1 MLITEELK
9 QFADIV
15 RESYKKVLPT
25 ERLAVE
31 EHLFLANVEYAH
43 LASLLWER
51 NTKTVT
57 DSYKLYL
64 LEICLEH
71 LFTALILSDNDVNE
85 AIAAFDENIKYFY
98 SVVEEKN
105 YSYTLIVSLI
115 ATEYG
120 ASQQQPDTLN
130 KLAYALAILL
140 KQQNITML
148 QFLDH
153 YKTWKLK

>member
-1 MLITEELK
+1 MLIVEELK

-15 RESYKKVLPT
+15 REKYKTILPT
-25 ERLAVE
+25 ERLTTE

-43 LASLLWER
+43 LASLLWEK

-71 LFTALILSDNDVNE
+71 LFSAIILSENNIEDVVY
-85 AIAAFDENIKYFY
+85 AFDENVEYFY

-105 YSYTLIVSLI
+105 YTYTLIVSLI

-120 ASQQQPDTLN
+120 STQQQPDTLN

-140 KQQNITML
+140 KQQNITMV